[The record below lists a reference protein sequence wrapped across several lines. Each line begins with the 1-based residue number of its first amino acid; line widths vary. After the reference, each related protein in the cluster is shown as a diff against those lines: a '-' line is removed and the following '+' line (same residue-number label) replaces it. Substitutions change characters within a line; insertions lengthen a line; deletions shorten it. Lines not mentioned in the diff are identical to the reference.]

1 MSATLDVVD
10 RIDALRTRAAVL
22 VLALEALGESD
33 VHDRLADFA
42 GQIVNDL
49 YAISEQLSAIA
60 RENAAS
66 RFNKKE
72 LSDGHP
78 SH

>member
-1 MSATLDVVD
+1 MSSVIDCVD

-33 VHDRLADFA
+33 AHDRLADFA

-49 YAISEQLSAIA
+49 YSISDQLFLLA
-60 RENAAS
+60 RENAS
-66 RFNKKE
+66 NKFTKEE
-72 LSDGHP
+72 LSNG
-78 SH
+78 